1 VVIGVLWLKLRLVMR
16 CPFLVLEWREGERAA
31 REWSEGEMKIEGTF
45 RTLDGALNWR
55 MPPET

>member
-1 VVIGVLWLKLRLVMR
+1 MS
-16 CPFLVLEWREGERAA
+16 CPFLVLEWRAGDLMER
-31 REWSEGEMKIEGTF
+31 REMKIEGAF

>member
-1 VVIGVLWLKLRLVMR
+1 MR
-16 CPFLVLEWREGERAA
+16 CPFLVLTWRLGEGPAGKWRK
-31 REWSEGEMKIEGTF
+31 GEMKIEGAF

>member
-1 VVIGVLWLKLRLVMR
+1 MR
-16 CPFLVLEWREGERAA
+16 CPFLVLKWRAK
-31 REWSEGEMKIEGTF
+31 EGEMKIEGAF

>member
-1 VVIGVLWLKLRLVMR
+1 VVEVETCDGVSVLGSCEEEREMR
-16 CPFLVLEWREGERAA
+16 
-31 REWSEGEMKIEGTF
+31 IEGAF